1 MSNVYA
7 RVSNGV
13 VREVI
18 YFDPQ
23 GDFAPNLTWVQV
35 SNSITTGANI
45 SGDTYAVQPRWSYDG
60 MMFAPPLPPVPQP
73 RPTGHA
79 TYVDHFVFLGQGEN
93 IWVEIGNVNII
104 SNLNIAHF
112 LSYSLDVYDG
122 NLVPYSTQIHLPNGS
137 TSGGSNYGGGS
148 ETAGNAGDAAQA
160 ALEASA
166 AAGAGVGGIGLGL
179 DAVAA
184 ALDAAAAAAAA
195 AQAANPD
202 SNTNPGASQ
211 DAANQGAGGTGGCF
225 VAETPILMKDGNTRP
240 ISHLVPGDI
249 LQSDSGS
256 VSVVGVNKR
265 TINTVLVGFNN
276 LPYFVTSNHPMLT
289 DRGWGS
295 FDNMLLA
302 ATEPGVYDSVLSN
315 NGYKPLIDINE
326 GTNLAIWKDGIINY
340 VPIYNVKKM
349 SKVETV
355 YYLDVTGDNHYIANN
370 IIVHNE
376 DGK

>member
-1 MSNVYA
+1 MNVYA

-23 GDFAPNLTWVQV
+23 GDFTPNLTWVQV

-45 SGDTYAVQPRWSYDG
+45 SGDTYAIQPRWSYDG
-60 MMFAPPLPPVPQP
+60 MLFTPPPPPIPQP

-79 TYVDHFVFLGQGEN
+79 TYVDQFAFFGQGEN
-93 IWVEIGNVNII
+93 VWVEIGNVNII

-112 LSYSLDVYDG
+112 LSYSLDVYDS
-122 NLVPYSTQIHLPNGS
+122 NLVPYSTQIYLPNGS
-137 TSGGSNYGGGS
+137 TSGGSSYGGGS
-148 ETAGNAGDAAQA
+148 ELGGGGPSGDAG
-160 ALEASA
+160 STVDP
-166 AAGAGVGGIGLGL
+166 GVQ
-179 DAVAA
+179 
-184 ALDAAAAAAAA
+184 AAAAAAAMSSSI
-195 AQAANPD
+195 D
-202 SNTNPGASQ
+202 TSTS
-211 DAANQGAGGTGGCF
+211 DLGTGNPNGVGGDPNIQGCF

-240 ISHLVPGDI
+240 ISHLGPGDI
-249 LQSDSGS
+249 LQSDGGS
-256 VSVVGVNKR
+256 VSVVGVHKR
-265 TINTVLVGFNN
+265 TINTVLVSFNN

-315 NGYKPLIDINE
+315 NGYNPLIDIDE
-326 GTNLAIWKDGIINY
+326 GTNLAMWNDGIINY